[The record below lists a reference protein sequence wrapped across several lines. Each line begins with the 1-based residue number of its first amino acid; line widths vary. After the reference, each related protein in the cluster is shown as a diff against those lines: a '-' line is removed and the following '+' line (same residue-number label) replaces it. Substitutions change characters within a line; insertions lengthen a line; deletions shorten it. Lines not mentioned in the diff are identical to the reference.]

1 MNDKDRSIIAQVS
14 AKVAGSICMGK
25 GRDGIIDYLACVE
38 TVFND
43 IIDRSGGGAPVAAV
57 PAAAAPPV
65 MSPAP
70 APSPVAQ
77 VQAVFPGAEIAVAP
91 GGDAPPPA
99 APPAPAPAAAKP
111 AGRARKQMELDSN
124 GFVTDGKQAAWT
136 VAFLC
141 AGQKTADGKIIVF
154 DNAAK
159 KALGKA
165 NGGYAPNA
173 ADFNISEAGAAM
185 YDLGNKRIGLWL
197 SDAPTSIQAGDGS
210 IHAFNVEDMHAR
222 CSA

>member
-25 GRDGIIDYLACVE
+25 GREGIIDYLACVE

-70 APSPVAQ
+70 SPVAQ
-77 VQAVFPGAEIAVAP
+77 VQTIFPGAEIAVAP

-141 AGQKTADGKIIVF
+141 AGQKTDDGKVVVF
-154 DNAAK
+154 DNAGN
-159 KALGKA
+159 KASGKWKA
-165 NGGYAPNA
+165 NAP
-173 ADFNISEAGAAM
+173 DFTISEAGAAA
-185 YDLGNKRIGLWL
+185 YGLGGDRIGLWL

-210 IHAFNVEDMHAR
+210 IHPFNVEDMHAR